1 MKVEEG
7 LLILHSPL
15 KPTISSVR
23 VLQITAEHTESLVE
37 GGYSLRTRRTNFL
50 DINNSNI
57 LAPSLML
64 VHLALNINVRF

>member
-7 LLILHSPL
+7 MMLHSPL

-37 GGYSLRTRRTNFL
+37 LMV
-50 DINNSNI
+50 I
-57 LAPSLML
+57 L
-64 VHLALNINVRF
+64 